1 MMPQEDE
8 MMGGMPME
16 GAPMDE
22 MPEAAPMDAA
32 SAIDEILAGGA
43 GTGEEILAALE
54 GQGFMVHSESE
65 MPGGEEAGL
74 PDDISELMGED
85 PMGGEMP
92 PEEGGGDDLLSAARF
107 GMEEDA
113 KKKAAAPPF

>member
-1 MMPQEDE
+1 MLPEETDPMAEE
-8 MMGGMPME
+8 M
-16 GAPMDE
+16 PMDE
-22 MPEAAPMDAA
+22 APAEGPADAA

-65 MPGGEEAGL
+65 MPGEEGMEL
-74 PDDISELMGED
+74 PDDMSELMGED
-85 PMGGEMP
+85 PMAEEMP

-113 KKKAAAPPF
+113 KKKAAPPPF